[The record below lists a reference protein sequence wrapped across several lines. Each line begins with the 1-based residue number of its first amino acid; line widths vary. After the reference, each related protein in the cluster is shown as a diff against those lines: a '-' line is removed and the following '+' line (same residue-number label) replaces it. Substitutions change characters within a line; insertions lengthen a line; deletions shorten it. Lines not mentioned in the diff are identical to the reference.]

1 MVYFQYRG
9 LSSHCGNYFNALLFF
24 FVQAKGSANTQ
35 HRLTTIQFTPENE
48 NIRLD
53 QYLSSELQDFSRT
66 HIQKLIKMGFVL
78 VNGTIRKPG
87 FRLFGGENIKVELP
101 DENPAPETLKP
112 ESIPL
117 KILFEDDVILVL
129 DKPAGLVVHPG
140 AGIKDGTLVNGLVYY
155 FKSLSNI
162 SGSIRPGIVH
172 RLDKDT
178 SGLILVAKTNSAHI
192 HLANQFET
200 RSVVKKYMGITW
212 GEWKPISG
220 KIEEPISRKRSD
232 PTSFT
237 VSTSGR
243 SACTDYE
250 VVETMRYLSLV
261 RFFPRTG
268 RTHQIRV
275 HSAFHGNPIF
285 SDEKYNG
292 GLNRIKGFLPEIS
305 KKLKTMLNSIG
316 RQALHAHELSIT
328 HPTTEQQLQ
337 FEAPLPEDF
346 TNLIEDMKELNV

>member
-1 MVYFQYRG
+1 
-9 LSSHCGNYFNALLFF
+9 
-24 FVQAKGSANTQ
+24 
-35 HRLTTIQFTPENE
+35 LTTIQITPENK

-53 QYLSSELQDFSRT
+53 QFLSSELQDFSRT

-101 DENPAPETLKP
+101 DENPAPEILKP
-112 ESIPL
+112 ENIPL
-117 KILFEDDVILVL
+117 KIVFEDDIIVVL

-140 AGIKDGTLVNGLVYY
+140 AGIKEGTLVNGLVYY

-162 SGSIRPGIVH
+162 SGSPKPGIVH

-178 SGLILVAKTNSAHI
+178 SGLILVAKTNSAHL

-220 KIEEPISRKRSD
+220 KIEEPITRKRSD
-232 PTSFT
+232 RTSFT

-243 SACTDYE
+243 SARTDYE
-250 VVETMRYLSLV
+250 VIEAMRYLSLV

-316 RQALHAHELSIT
+316 RQALHAYELSIT
-328 HPTTEQQLQ
+328 HPTTEEQLQ

>member
-1 MVYFQYRG
+1 
-9 LSSHCGNYFNALLFF
+9 
-24 FVQAKGSANTQ
+24 
-35 HRLTTIQFTPENE
+35 LTTIQITPENE

-53 QYLSSELQDFSRT
+53 QFLSSELQDFSRT

-101 DENPAPETLKP
+101 DENPAPEILKP
-112 ESIPL
+112 ENIPL
-117 KILFEDDVILVL
+117 KIVFEDDVIVVL

-140 AGIKDGTLVNGLVYY
+140 AGIKEGTLVNGLVYY

-162 SGSIRPGIVH
+162 SGSPKPGIVH

-178 SGLILVAKTNSAHI
+178 SGLILVAKTNSAHL

-220 KIEEPISRKRSD
+220 KIEEPITRKRSD
-232 PTSFT
+232 RTSFT

-243 SACTDYE
+243 SARTDYE
-250 VVETMRYLSLV
+250 VVEAMRYLSLV

-316 RQALHAHELSIT
+316 RQALHAYELSIT
-328 HPTTEQQLQ
+328 HPTTEEQLQ

>member
-1 MVYFQYRG
+1 M
-9 LSSHCGNYFNALLFF
+9 
-24 FVQAKGSANTQ
+24 
-35 HRLTTIQFTPENE
+35 TTIQITPENE

-101 DENPAPETLKP
+101 DENPAPEILKP
-112 ESIPL
+112 ENIPL
-117 KILFEDDVILVL
+117 KIVFEDDVIVVL

-140 AGIKDGTLVNGLVYY
+140 AGIKEGTLVNGLVYY

-162 SGSIRPGIVH
+162 SGSPKPGIVH

-178 SGLILVAKTNSAHI
+178 SGLILVAKTNSAHL

-220 KIEEPISRKRSD
+220 KIEEPITRKRSD
-232 PTSFT
+232 RTSFT

-243 SACTDYE
+243 SARTDYE
-250 VVETMRYLSLV
+250 VVEAMRYLSLV

-316 RQALHAHELSIT
+316 RQALHAYELSIT
-328 HPTTEQQLQ
+328 HPTTEEQLQ

>member
-1 MVYFQYRG
+1 M
-9 LSSHCGNYFNALLFF
+9 
-24 FVQAKGSANTQ
+24 
-35 HRLTTIQFTPENE
+35 TTIQITPENE

-53 QYLSSELQDFSRT
+53 QFLSSELQDFSRT

-101 DENPAPETLKP
+101 DENPAPEILKP
-112 ESIPL
+112 ENIPL
-117 KILFEDDVILVL
+117 KIVFEDDVIVVL

-140 AGIKDGTLVNGLVYY
+140 AGIKEGTLVNGLVYY

-162 SGSIRPGIVH
+162 SGSPKPGIVH

-178 SGLILVAKTNSAHI
+178 SGLILVAKTNSAHL

-220 KIEEPISRKRSD
+220 KIEEPITRKRSD
-232 PTSFT
+232 RTSFT

-243 SACTDYE
+243 SARTDYE
-250 VVETMRYLSLV
+250 VVEAMRYLSLV

-316 RQALHAHELSIT
+316 RQALHAYELSIT
-328 HPTTEQQLQ
+328 HPTTEEQLQ

>member
-1 MVYFQYRG
+1 M
-9 LSSHCGNYFNALLFF
+9 
-24 FVQAKGSANTQ
+24 
-35 HRLTTIQFTPENE
+35 TTIQFTPENE

-101 DENPAPETLKP
+101 DENPAPEILKP
-112 ESIPL
+112 ENIPL
-117 KILFEDDVILVL
+117 KIVFEDDVIVVL

-140 AGIKDGTLVNGLVYY
+140 AGIKEGTLVNGLVYY

-162 SGSIRPGIVH
+162 SGSPKPGIVH

-178 SGLILVAKTNSAHI
+178 SGLILVAKTNSAHL

-220 KIEEPISRKRSD
+220 KIEEPITRKRSD
-232 PTSFT
+232 RTSFT

-243 SACTDYE
+243 SARTDYE
-250 VVETMRYLSLV
+250 VVEAMRYLSLV

-316 RQALHAHELSIT
+316 RQALHAYELSIT
-328 HPTTEQQLQ
+328 HPTTEEQLQ

>member
-1 MVYFQYRG
+1 M
-9 LSSHCGNYFNALLFF
+9 
-24 FVQAKGSANTQ
+24 
-35 HRLTTIQFTPENE
+35 TTIQITPENE

-53 QYLSSELQDFSRT
+53 QFLSSELQDFSRT

-101 DENPAPETLKP
+101 DENPAPEILKP
-112 ESIPL
+112 ENIPL
-117 KILFEDDVILVL
+117 KIVFEDDIIVVL

-140 AGIKDGTLVNGLVYY
+140 AGIKEGTLVNGLVYY

-162 SGSIRPGIVH
+162 SGSPKPGIVH

-178 SGLILVAKTNSAHI
+178 SGLILVAKTNSAHL

-220 KIEEPISRKRSD
+220 KIEEPITRKRSD
-232 PTSFT
+232 RTSFT

-243 SACTDYE
+243 SARTDYE
-250 VVETMRYLSLV
+250 VVEAMRYLSLV

-316 RQALHAHELSIT
+316 RQALHAYELSIT
-328 HPTTEQQLQ
+328 HPTTEEQLQ

>member
-1 MVYFQYRG
+1 
-9 LSSHCGNYFNALLFF
+9 
-24 FVQAKGSANTQ
+24 
-35 HRLTTIQFTPENE
+35 LTTIQITPENK

-53 QYLSSELQDFSRT
+53 QFLSSELQDFSRT

-101 DENPAPETLKP
+101 DENPAPEILKP
-112 ESIPL
+112 ENIPL
-117 KILFEDDVILVL
+117 KIVFEDDIIVVL

-140 AGIKDGTLVNGLVYY
+140 AGIKEGTLVNGLVYY

-162 SGSIRPGIVH
+162 SGSPKPGIVH

-178 SGLILVAKTNSAHI
+178 SGLILVAKTNSAHL

-220 KIEEPISRKRSD
+220 KIEEPITRKRSD
-232 PTSFT
+232 RTSFT

-243 SACTDYE
+243 SARTDYE
-250 VVETMRYLSLV
+250 VVEAMRYLSLV

-316 RQALHAHELSIT
+316 RQALHAYELSIT
-328 HPTTEQQLQ
+328 HPTTEEQLQ

>member
-1 MVYFQYRG
+1 M
-9 LSSHCGNYFNALLFF
+9 
-24 FVQAKGSANTQ
+24 
-35 HRLTTIQFTPENE
+35 TTIQITPENK

-53 QYLSSELQDFSRT
+53 QFLSSELQDFSRT

-101 DENPAPETLKP
+101 DENPAPEILKP
-112 ESIPL
+112 ENIPL
-117 KILFEDDVILVL
+117 KIVFEDDIIVVL

-140 AGIKDGTLVNGLVYY
+140 AGIKEGTLVNGLVYY

-162 SGSIRPGIVH
+162 SGSPKPGIVH

-178 SGLILVAKTNSAHI
+178 SGLILVAKTNSAHL

-220 KIEEPISRKRSD
+220 KIEEPITRKRSD
-232 PTSFT
+232 RTSFT

-243 SACTDYE
+243 SARTDYE
-250 VVETMRYLSLV
+250 VVEAMRYLSLV

-316 RQALHAHELSIT
+316 RQALHAYELSIT
-328 HPTTEQQLQ
+328 HPTTEEQLQ

>member
-1 MVYFQYRG
+1 
-9 LSSHCGNYFNALLFF
+9 
-24 FVQAKGSANTQ
+24 
-35 HRLTTIQFTPENE
+35 
-48 NIRLD
+48 
-53 QYLSSELQDFSRT
+53 
-66 HIQKLIKMGFVL
+66 MGFVL

-101 DENPAPETLKP
+101 DENPAPEILKP
-112 ESIPL
+112 ENIPL
-117 KILFEDDVILVL
+117 KIVFEDDVIVVL

-140 AGIKDGTLVNGLVYY
+140 AGIKEGTLVNGLVYY

-162 SGSIRPGIVH
+162 SGSPKPGIVH

-178 SGLILVAKTNSAHI
+178 SGLILVAKTNSAHL

-220 KIEEPISRKRSD
+220 KIEEPITRKRSD
-232 PTSFT
+232 RTSFT

-243 SACTDYE
+243 SARTDYE
-250 VVETMRYLSLV
+250 VVEAMRYLSLV

-316 RQALHAHELSIT
+316 RQALHAYELSIT
-328 HPTTEQQLQ
+328 HPTTEEQLQ

>member
-1 MVYFQYRG
+1 M
-9 LSSHCGNYFNALLFF
+9 
-24 FVQAKGSANTQ
+24 
-35 HRLTTIQFTPENE
+35 
-48 NIRLD
+48 
-53 QYLSSELQDFSRT
+53 
-66 HIQKLIKMGFVL
+66 
-78 VNGTIRKPG
+78 
-87 FRLFGGENIKVELP
+87 
-101 DENPAPETLKP
+101 
-112 ESIPL
+112 
-117 KILFEDDVILVL
+117 
-129 DKPAGLVVHPG
+129 
-140 AGIKDGTLVNGLVYY
+140 
-155 FKSLSNI
+155 
-162 SGSIRPGIVH
+162 
-172 RLDKDT
+172 
-178 SGLILVAKTNSAHI
+178 ILVAKTNSAHL

-220 KIEEPISRKRSD
+220 KIEEPITRKRSD
-232 PTSFT
+232 RTSFT

-243 SACTDYE
+243 SARTDYE
-250 VVETMRYLSLV
+250 VVEAMRYLSLV

>member
-1 MVYFQYRG
+1 
-9 LSSHCGNYFNALLFF
+9 
-24 FVQAKGSANTQ
+24 
-35 HRLTTIQFTPENE
+35 
-48 NIRLD
+48 
-53 QYLSSELQDFSRT
+53 
-66 HIQKLIKMGFVL
+66 MGFVL

-101 DENPAPETLKP
+101 DENPAPEILKP
-112 ESIPL
+112 ENIPL
-117 KILFEDDVILVL
+117 KIVFEDDVIVVL

-140 AGIKDGTLVNGLVYY
+140 AGIKEGTLVNGLVYY

-162 SGSIRPGIVH
+162 SGSTRPGIVH

-220 KIEEPISRKRSD
+220 KIEEPIVRKRSD
-232 PTSFT
+232 RTSFA

-243 SACTDYE
+243 SARTDYE
-250 VVETMRYLSLV
+250 VVEATRYLSLV

-275 HSAFHGNPIF
+275 HSDFHGNP
-285 SDEKYNG
+285 
-292 GLNRIKGFLPEIS
+292 
-305 KKLKTMLNSIG
+305 
-316 RQALHAHELSIT
+316 
-328 HPTTEQQLQ
+328 
-337 FEAPLPEDF
+337 
-346 TNLIEDMKELNV
+346 